1 MSLPNVY
8 RSLRVVLG
16 LVLFIT
22 LLPALPAAAA
32 THTTTEWD
40 GSPDG
45 AKTTINFRVCGQG
58 AESYFSSEF
67 VGPDSVTYLGQWWK
81 GPVNGCGSYWQ
92 VVIDADVGAVFRI
105 YSLVTDRQIDGP
117 IDSPNEDARRRAR
130 VDECTVTAIGVISCT
145 RLARSTVEIVVDT
158 PDAGSLA
165 GGVFTLAGSAVDLS
179 SGSGPGIS
187 AVRVSAITVNGTV
200 DLGYAT
206 YGLPRSDVAERYGDS
221 RFTNAGFQLSIDTA
235 RLSGGDVTLRVEAQ
249 SNTTGQWGTITRP
262 IQVEYSPPRP
272 AAIDPPSAVI
282 NAGAILLEISGADL
296 QGVTSA
302 RLIDQDA
309 PGNPT
314 IPLTITTVAGDA
326 VQVLLPA
333 NSLTGGHRYTVEVS
347 TRLNSAR
354 LPLAFTADPFREPKL
369 VRAMVILACDD
380 AVNGESTL
388 ESACKDVFKQL
399 VEAVDRNDNLYV
411 LVLWDGPKDGD
422 SLYYELKP
430 GQDDHQPVQGH
441 PRTREVDTGSS
452 DDIAAFIRWAT
463 SQYPGDYK
471 FLSLMGHGGG
481 WAPRYRPPTPSSS
494 NPPIPSSSNPPIAGM
509 LLDRNPVNS
518 LGTREL
524 GALIRQVN
532 AGAAA
537 IDLVY
542 LDSCLMGATEVL
554 AEIGDAARF
563 TVSSENMTWSYRNY
577 DTILAALEEVTS
589 AADLAEEVVGTI
601 SATWMP
607 GDPMQLGAVDMA
619 LMPDLLRA
627 VDGLAAA
634 LLDHLTTDRP
644 LIEAARREA
653 MPLNDSYTLTADWV
667 LDEADAT
674 VDLYELADQLI
685 RQPGINPAIV
695 AAAEQ
700 VQAVFEAGLVPHNP
714 TQPGRPE
721 SGTAP
726 WPMDRLHGLSIY
738 FPLSDQDWRIK
749 YYEGDPAK
757 GQYQALPQFMDH
769 TRWDEFIQRWHPNA
783 TQDDPDECV
792 ACGSSPARINLNIR
806 APATIDVAT
815 VDDVVFIPIELS
827 GITVGDNLGGMR
839 FTLSADTPDLLVPA
853 EQIAPRYG
861 PLLPGGAMVRI
872 SATESGWTLM
882 ANLRSGSQPPRAG
895 GVIVELPFRVRG
907 TGTVQLQLSGRQLS
921 SRTLSALYH
930 GAAPATVGLSAQRV
944 AWATGRIRRE
954 WAALAPDLTLYLVR
968 GSGDYTTTIRLTP
981 LGEFRVALRP
991 GSTTLRVGYPN
1002 HLLAER
1008 RLRAEDG
1015 RTYDLG
1021 TIILAAGD
1029 LNQSGRISTSDW
1041 RRCVAALAPVND
1053 RSVDLNAD
1061 GQADI
1066 RDCQAV
1072 ANNYGRSAP
1081 LLSNPPQLG
1090 PADLRGQGESGTARS
1105 AAAIAACATDRADL
1119 AICLGATPGPIYGFG
1134 VRLQLAEDA
1143 PTPQISW
1150 SPALDGYEKQTIRDG
1165 ADLWLIATIGDQPA
1179 PPLAESGE
1187 LLWIAGAGATPAV
1200 AGATLVDSFGWS
1212 DQLHLPLVT
1221 R

>member
-8 RSLRVVLG
+8 RWLRVVLG
-16 LVLFIT
+16 LVLLIT
-22 LLPALPAAAA
+22 LLPVLPVAAA
-32 THTTTEWD
+32 THTSTELF
-40 GSPDG
+40 GRSPDSVN
-45 AKTTINFRVCGQG
+45 TIIDARVCGQG
-58 AESYFSSEF
+58 AESYFSSEY
-67 VGPDSVTYLGQWWK
+67 VGPDSVTYFGEWWK

-92 VVIDADVGAVFRI
+92 VVINADVGTVFRI
-105 YSLVTDRQIDGP
+105 YSLVADRQIPDADGE
-117 IDSPNEDARRRAR
+117 PNAEARRRAR
-130 VDECTVTAIGVISCT
+130 VDECTVTAVGEISCAQV
-145 RLARSTVEIVVDT
+145 ARSAVEITIDT
-158 PDAGSLA
+158 PDAGALV
-165 GGVFTLAGSAVDLS
+165 GGVFTLAGSAVDLNS
-179 SGSGPGIS
+179 SSGPGIA
-187 AVRVSAITVNGTV
+187 AVRVSASGAAGAV

-206 YGLPRSDVAERYGDS
+206 YGLPRSDVADRYGDS

-235 RLSGGDVTLRVEAQ
+235 RLSGGAMTLRVEAQ
-249 SNTTGQWGTITRP
+249 SNTTGLWGAINRP

-272 AAIDPPSAVI
+272 AAIDPASAVI
-282 NAGAILLEISGADL
+282 NAGVIPLVISGADL

-326 VQVLLPA
+326 VHTLLPA
-333 NSLTGGHRYTVEVS
+333 NSLIEGKRYAVEVG
-347 TRLNSAR
+347 TRLNGAR

-380 AVNGESTL
+380 AVNGESAL
-388 ESACKDVFKQL
+388 EEACKEVFKQL

-430 GQDDHQPVQGH
+430 GEDDHQPVQGH
-441 PRTREVDTGSS
+441 PRTSEVDTGSER
-452 DDIAAFIRWAT
+452 DIAAFIAWAA

-494 NPPIPSSSNPPIAGM
+494 NPPIAADNIAGM

-532 AGAAA
+532 AGEAA

-542 LDSCLMGATEVL
+542 LDSCLMGATEVM

-589 AADLAEEVVGTI
+589 AADLAEDVVGAI

-653 MPLNDSYTLTADWV
+653 MPLNDSYTLTADWA

-695 AAAEQ
+695 TAAQQ
-700 VQAVFEAGLVPHNP
+700 VQTVFGANLVPHNP
-714 TQPGRPE
+714 TKPGRPK
-721 SGTAP
+721 SGEAP
-726 WPMDRLHGLSIY
+726 WEMDRLHGLSIY

-749 YYEGDPAK
+749 YYEGDPTK
-757 GQYQALPQFMDH
+757 GQYQALPQFMDT

-792 ACGSSPARINLNIR
+792 ACGSSPARINLNIL
-806 APATIDVAT
+806 APATINVAT
-815 VDDVVFIPIELS
+815 VDDVVFIPVELS
-827 GITVGDNLGGMR
+827 GITPRDNLGGMR
-839 FTLSADTPDLLVPA
+839 FTLSVDTPDLLVPA
-853 EQIAPRYG
+853 GQIAPRYG
-861 PLLPGGAMVRI
+861 PLLPGGAMVQIRPT
-872 SATESGWTLM
+872 ASGWALT
-882 ANLRSGSQPPRAG
+882 ANLRSGTQPPRAG

-907 TGTVQLQLSGRQLS
+907 TGTAQFQLSGRQLS
-921 SRTLSALYH
+921 SRTLNALYH

-944 AWATGRIRRE
+944 AWASGRIRRE

-981 LGEFRVALRP
+981 SGEFRVALRP

-1061 GQADI
+1061 GRVDI

-1081 LLSNPPQLG
+1081 LLANPPLLSLAAL
-1090 PADLRGQGESGTARS
+1090 ADRAAQRTARS
-1105 AAAIAACATDRADL
+1105 AATIAACATDRADL